1 MFSNLGDASPTDL
14 SPTRL
19 LAIARA
25 NLSMLRISRP
35 DLYGDDLLAL
45 ALSQIK
51 LALEKLKEGQCH
63 DHTPRV

>member
-1 MFSNLGDASPTDL
+1 MFGNLGDASPTDL

-25 NLSMLRISRP
+25 NLTMLRISRP
-35 DLYGDDLLAL
+35 DLYGDDLFVLAM
-45 ALSQIK
+45 SQIK
-51 LALEKLKEGQCH
+51 LALEKIKAEQCH